1 MEALHQTRILVIDDD
16 LQILELLHGALTRAG
31 FTVEVASNGRDGLRL
46 ASQNPFDALIIDI
59 MLPDM
64 DGLEVL
70 QRLRGQAIDTPVLI
84 LSGKDHVEDRV
95 TGLNIGA
102 DDYLVKPFAFTELLA
117 RVHSLLRR
125 VRSPQPITH
134 LQVADLNLDLVARR
148 AFRGDEAIDLR
159 PVEFHLLECLMRHS
173 GEVIGR
179 QDLLQRVWGYS
190 TPSSTNVVE
199 VHICR
204 LREKIE
210 RAGQPQLIHTV
221 RGAGYVLKAD
231 TEDHEPA

>member
-1 MEALHQTRILVIDDD
+1 METLHQARILVIDDD
-16 LQILELLHGALTRAG
+16 PQILEALRGALTMAG
-31 FTVEVASNGRDGLRL
+31 FTIDVASNGRDGFRL
-46 ASQNPFDALIIDI
+46 ACQNLFDALIIDL

-70 QRLRGQAIDTPVLI
+70 QHLREQAIDTPVLI

-95 TGLNIGA
+95 AGLNTGA
-102 DDYLVKPFAFTELLA
+102 DDYLVKPFAFAELLA

-125 VRSPQPITH
+125 VRSSQPITR

-148 AFRGDEAIDLR
+148 AFRGDDAIDLR
-159 PVEFHLLECLMRHS
+159 PVEFHILEFLMRRP
-173 GEVIGR
+173 GEVVGR
-179 QDLLQRVWGYS
+179 QDLLQHVWGYS

-210 RAGQPQLIHTV
+210 RAGQPQLIHTI
-221 RGAGYVLKAD
+221 RGVGYVLKAD
-231 TEDHEPA
+231 IEDHKPS